1 MNYPKVSIII
11 PTYNRAKLLSR
22 AIKSVLDQTFK
33 DFELF
38 IVDDGSTDN
47 TKEVVREFQKRDS
60 RIKYIW
66 QENSGAPA
74 RPKNT
79 GIKNAKG
86 NYIAFLDDDDEWL
99 SEKLEK
105 QLELFEGLESDLG
118 FVGCNI
124 LVINES
130 NKKIWRE
137 YKIPRYSSQI
147 FFEELLEGNFILTS
161 SSIMIKKEVL
171 DKIGLFDENLK
182 FADDWDLWLRIA
194 KKYRFDFVPEF
205 LIKYYIHEGSITPNL
220 PPLKEAR
227 EFEFSFTKYKSD
239 YEKYPFVYSI
249 HLRKL
254 ASRYCAS
261 SQMNKGRKYYIKSIK
276 TNPLNLKSYFYLFLS
291 LLGAEIFKNIYA
303 FRKSLNK

>member
-1 MNYPKVSIII
+1 MNPKVSIII

-33 DFELF
+33 DFELI

-47 TKEVVREFQKRDS
+47 TRQAVERFQKRDS

-182 FADDWDLWLRIA
+182 FGDDWDLWLRIS
-194 KKYRFDFVPEF
+194 KKYRFAFVPDF
-205 LIKYYIHEGSITPNL
+205 LVKYYIHQGSTTPHL
-220 PPLKEAR
+220 HPEKEAK
-227 EFEFSFTKYKSD
+227 EFEYIFSKYQKD
-239 YEKYPFVYSI
+239 YRRYPVIYSM

-261 SQMNKGRKYYIKSIK
+261 GKLNKGRKYYVKSIK
-276 TNPLNLKSYFYLFLS
+276 LNPLNLKSYLYLLLSFL
-291 LLGAEIFKNIYA
+291 GERTFRKIYD

>member
-1 MNYPKVSIII
+1 MTYPRISVII
-11 PTYNRAKLLSR
+11 PTYNRQKLLAR
-22 AIKSVLDQTFK
+22 AIESVLNQTFK

-182 FADDWDLWLRIA
+182 FGDDWDLWLRIA
-194 KKYRFDFVPEF
+194 KKYKFDFAPEF
-205 LIKYYIHEGSITPNL
+205 LIKYYIHGGCITPNL
-220 PPLKEAR
+220 PPMKEAR
-227 EFEFSFTKYKSD
+227 EFEYIFTKYQRE
-239 YEKYPFVYSI
+239 YEKYPHIYSI
-249 HLRKL
+249 HLRQL

-261 SQMNKGRKYYIKSIK
+261 GQMSKGRKYYIQSIK
-276 TNPLNLKSYFYLFLS
+276 FNSFNLKSYFYLALSFL
-291 LLGAEIFKNIYA
+291 GKRTFRKFYN